1 MSRRYKSWQG
11 GSCRRH
17 ARRIS
22 DSIVVTNLALMI
34 ASSVGLIIT
43 ARYLGVVDRGLYLT
57 WSSWCAM
64 IGTQAM
70 LGTQAF
76 IVVAAGRLNV
86 RVSVPRLSA
95 MLMIGIVLAS
105 SCAFAAMTWLNAG
118 PVAVLGGV
126 LLAISG
132 PIVATHAAV
141 QQANGHHGWRF
152 NAARALSPIAG
163 LFSVVFTLI
172 LLRPGPQEL
181 FLALGLG
188 CLTGAIISVGVAH
201 EVAAAKPQLIAG
213 ILQLARRGSLLVL
226 LGWLIL
232 NFDTVVVSIAGRSS
246 DVSIYGVGAAARSVV
261 LAIGMA
267 VGMRWF
273 ATRERFGSFKSV
285 IRPFLPAVA
294 AALGIA
300 VVAPMAVPLVLGQD
314 FAPSVPVVQ
323 LQAVGG
329 VLASADF
336 LLSHVLLVR
345 SGYAWPT
352 ILRLA
357 LVLTL
362 TGGIIAV
369 RGRPIYSSAVFC
381 SVMLMSVIAQIWIAR
396 LRKGWR

>member
-1 MSRRYKSWQG
+1 
-11 GSCRRH
+11 
-17 ARRIS
+17 
-22 DSIVVTNLALMI
+22 
-34 ASSVGLIIT
+34 
-43 ARYLGVVDRGLYLT
+43 
-57 WSSWCAM
+57 
-64 IGTQAM
+64 
-70 LGTQAF
+70 
-76 IVVAAGRLNV
+76 
-86 RVSVPRLSA
+86 
-95 MLMIGIVLAS
+95 
-105 SCAFAAMTWLNAG
+105 MTWLNAG

-163 LFSVVFTLI
+163 LLAVVFTLI

-181 FLALGLG
+181 FLGLGVG
-188 CLTGAIISVGVAH
+188 CLTGAIVSVRIAH
-201 EVAAAKPQLIAG
+201 EFATAEPQLIAR

-226 LGWLIL
+226 LGWLL
-232 NFDTVVVSIAGRSS
+232 FNFDTVVVSIAGTSS
-246 DVSIYGVGAAARSVV
+246 DVSIYGVGASARSLV
-261 LAIGMA
+261 LAIGGA

-273 ATRERFGSFKSV
+273 ATRGHFGSFKSV

-294 AALGIA
+294 VALGIA
-300 VVAPMAVPLVLGQD
+300 VVAPMAVPLVLGQG

-336 LLSHVLLVR
+336 LLMHVLLVR

-352 ILRLA
+352 ILRFA

-369 RGRPIYSSAVFC
+369 RGRPICSAAVFC
-381 SVMLMSVIAQIWIAR
+381 SVMLISVIAQIGIAR
-396 LRKGWR
+396 LRKGDGDSRDAQLVDGAVAG